1 MQASLQEYRNAYKRT
16 KSQLLTAR
24 GEAAVD
30 KLQLNSTVA
39 TGGAFAD
46 IQGPLSCSSTD
57 KSSWWSGNAT
67 SATSSSD
74 ADSHASATSVT
85 SSSSSTRSSV
95 DSSDGVSAS
104 LDTEM
109 GTSVDIS
116 DSKNAQAAVAGPSA
130 DSGVDRGAPDAT
142 GSDASSAVLVTLDVS
157 SEGGVETDLLAA
169 VCLGRIS
176 QIVGESEVPDG
187 PNVHRNRRIY
197 AQDDLLACLAAYAL
211 LSTAFLHS
219 FVCSCPCPCP
229 CILELPAVQF
239 RMHVLW
245 TSL

>member
-1 MQASLQEYRNAYKRT
+1 VQASLQEYRNAYKRT

-30 KLQLNSTVA
+30 KLQLNSTIA

-46 IQGPLSCSSTD
+46 IQAPLSDSSTD
-57 KSSWWSGNAT
+57 KSSWWSGNT
-67 SATSSSD
+67 TLATSSSD
-74 ADSHASATSVT
+74 ADSHASVTSVT
-85 SSSSSTRSSV
+85 LSSSPTRSSV
-95 DSSDGVSAS
+95 NSSDGVSSS

-109 GTSVDIS
+109 GTSDDNG
-116 DSKNAQAAVAGPSA
+116 DSKNAQAAVAGTIA
-130 DSGVDRGAPDAT
+130 ESGVDRGAPDAT
-142 GSDASSAVLVTLDVS
+142 GLDASSALLVTIDVS
-157 SEGGVETDLLAA
+157 SDGGMETDLLAA

-211 LSTAFLHS
+211 LSTAFLRS
-219 FVCSCPCPCP
+219 FVCSCPCPCNP
-229 CILELPAVQF
+229 
-239 RMHVLW
+239 
-245 TSL
+245 